1 MHGFNLICEGVRQIR
16 GTAICQVP
24 DCESVL
30 VTSGAGVPNGALL
43 LRR

>member
-1 MHGFNLICEGVRQIR
+1 VL
-16 GTAICQVP
+16 

-30 VTSGAGVPNGALL
+30 VTSGAGVPNGAVV